1 MLRIKCGEKARAAK
15 AIEPVVIKQH
25 KSGHRKLIIPAMFD
39 ESVGQDKIPPSL
51 SQTSHHHSQGLLLH
65 QVAREEGVLA
75 AQQCGHLASCL
86 QGEAQGLGGQGGVAV
101 AQ

>member
-1 MLRIKCGEKARAAK
+1 M
-15 AIEPVVIKQH
+15 
-25 KSGHRKLIIPAMFD
+25 
-39 ESVGQDKIPPSL
+39 SVDQDKIPPSL
-51 SQTSHHHSQGLLLH
+51 SKTSHHHSQELLLY

-86 QGEAQGLGGQGGVAV
+86 QGEAQGPGGQGGVPV